1 MKNTL
6 WHVGESNP
14 EAKVELAAYDYRRGL
29 SCRVRV
35 RCHNVARGNFN
46 HNLMNENRGERWSR
60 TTEGRNESQSKVT
73 AYTTGARHSR
83 AASSRRDA
91 GKHSN
96 VEMKK
101 NVWGRAAC
109 GY

>member
-1 MKNTL
+1 MN
-6 WHVGESNP
+6 S
-14 EAKVELAAYDYRRGL
+14 
-29 SCRVRV
+29 
-35 RCHNVARGNFN
+35 ARG
-46 HNLMNENRGERWSR
+46 EWWSR

-96 VEMKK
+96 GEMKK
-101 NVWGRAAC
+101 NVWERAAC